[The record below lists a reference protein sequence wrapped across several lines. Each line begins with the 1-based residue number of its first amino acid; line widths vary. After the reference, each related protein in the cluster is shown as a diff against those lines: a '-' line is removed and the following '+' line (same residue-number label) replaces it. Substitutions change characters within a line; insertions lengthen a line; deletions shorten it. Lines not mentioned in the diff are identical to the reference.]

1 MCVLG
6 GLIDLL
12 LILGGRQLLPVG
24 LNTPDFAGI
33 LLDGA
38 IWWEFAAGCNVVDG
52 HLQPL
57 GLVLQIEKKQY
68 N

>member
-38 IWWEFAAGCNVVDG
+38 I
-52 HLQPL
+52 
-57 GLVLQIEKKQY
+57 
-68 N
+68 